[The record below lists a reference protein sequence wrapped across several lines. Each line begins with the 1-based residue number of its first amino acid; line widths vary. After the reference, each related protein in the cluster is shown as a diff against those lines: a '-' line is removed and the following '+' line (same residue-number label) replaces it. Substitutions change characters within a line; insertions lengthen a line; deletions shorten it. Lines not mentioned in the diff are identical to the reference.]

1 MSRFDPWTFITEP
14 TTIAPEAYEA
24 YLEAR
29 EAVEA
34 AEEALWK
41 AERELHTAQQAGAYN
56 PPAAAEYQ
64 KALAAWKAANIRLRT
79 L

>member
-1 MSRFDPWTFITEP
+1 MSRFDAWTFMSEP
-14 TTIAPEAYEA
+14 STIAPEA
-24 YLEAR
+24 LEAWLDAL

-34 AEEALWK
+34 AQEALWK